1 MDETPIYC
9 RYCSGTH
16 GRVCD
21 KLREDNINDEESR
34 LAKIAND
41 DCTEKLTQMFCAV
54 WDPNPGKYIF
64 CPNTCMCK
72 RECKCGRKCECG
84 TISGK
89 LNTYINLTSQG
100 GVLLL
105 MQCFKQGD
113 TKYGNCG
120 KKDYSKMIS
129 RFEKGDAN
137 ALLSLIHAFNTRVMN
152 STGQD
157 IGVFNWVIQFKD
169 KQCTLLVPVPLT
181 AGNYCRLM
189 AHYAALNQ

>member
-1 MDETPIYC
+1 MDEMCKCLYC
-9 RYCSGTH
+9 NTVH
-16 GRVCD
+16 GEICR
-21 KLREDNINDEESR
+21 KLREDNKKNKIRKQAIQRHADV
-34 LAKIAND
+34 AK
-41 DCTEKLTQMFCAV
+41 ELRELFCAV

-64 CPNTCMCK
+64 CPNTCICK

-105 MQCFKQGD
+105 MQCFKEGD

-120 KKDYSKMIS
+120 KKDYSTMIS
-129 RFEKGDAN
+129 RFENGDAN

-181 AGNYCRLM
+181 VGNYCRLM